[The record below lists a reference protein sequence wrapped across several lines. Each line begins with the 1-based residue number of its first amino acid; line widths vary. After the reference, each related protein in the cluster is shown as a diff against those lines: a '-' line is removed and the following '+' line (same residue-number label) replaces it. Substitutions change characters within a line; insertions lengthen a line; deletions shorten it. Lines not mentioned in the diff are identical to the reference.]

1 MKLAILCTMVK
12 RFGRKG
18 QYNSQEIGLGRA
30 LARMGHDVVIYKGTD
45 DKSQI
50 ETVQVEKNL
59 VIHYMYMPHVG
70 AHGYIAN
77 GRMARDLDGMFC
89 FTDQQIFIPHV
100 YNFCKRNHIVFVPY
114 VGTTYSMYVDSL
126 HGTVMNKVFAMTTL
140 PLYKRHPVLAKTAAA
155 QKELE
160 NLGVPSQNIS
170 VAPVGIDTAVLR
182 HDFMDADR
190 AQLRRELGFAPD
202 DVVLCNVARLE
213 PDKRTLELL
222 DIFAAV
228 RGKKKFRLLI
238 VGDGELR
245 GAVDQKIA
253 QLGIGE
259 EVKILKRVPY
269 QDMWKIYTIS
279 DYYLNLSKTEIFGM
293 AIMEAVY
300 YHTSVAAI
308 NAIGPSLTL
317 KNMKGHKLCAD
328 DEEIARWILS
338 PAPAEADLAE
348 SAQRIVRDFSWD
360 TTANAFLRQ
369 IRLQRGQQTGAN
381 ATV

>member
-18 QYNSQEIGLGRA
+18 QYNSQEIGIGRA

-45 DKSQI
+45 DKTQI
-50 ETVQVEKNL
+50 ETVQVEDNL
-59 VIHYMYMPHVG
+59 VIHYMYMPHIG
-70 AHGYIAN
+70 AHGYITN
-77 GRMARDLDGMFC
+77 NRMDNHIDGMFC
-89 FTDQQIFIPHV
+89 FSDQQIFIKHV

-114 VGTTYSMYVDSL
+114 VGTTYSIYVNSFRGD
-126 HGTVMNKVFAMTTL
+126 VMNKVFAMTTL
-140 PLYKRHPVLAKTAAA
+140 PLYKRIQMLAKTEAA

-160 NLGVPSQNIS
+160 KLGVPGKNIR
-170 VAPVGIDTAVLR
+170 VAPVGIDTAVLN
-182 HDFMDADR
+182 HDFISADR
-190 AQLRRELGFAPD
+190 VQLRAEYGFEPD

-213 PDKRTLELL
+213 PDKRTMELL
-222 DIFAAV
+222 EIFAKV
-228 RGKKKFRLLI
+228 RGKKKYRLLI
-238 VGDGELR
+238 VGDGEMR

-253 QLGIGE
+253 QLGIGD
-259 EVKILKRVPY
+259 EVKIFKRVPY
-269 QDMWKIYTIS
+269 QEMWKIYTIS

-317 KNMKGHKLCAD
+317 KDMKGHKLCAND
-328 DEEIARWILS
+328 DEITQWILG

-348 SAQRIVRDFSWD
+348 SAERIVRDFSWN
-360 TTANAFLRQ
+360 TTANAFLQ
-369 IRLQRGQQTGAN
+369 LIKQQSGK
-381 ATV
+381 

>member
-30 LARMGHDVVIYKGTD
+30 LARMGHTVVIYKGTD
-45 DKSQI
+45 DKSQV
-50 ETVQVEKNL
+50 ETIPVEENL
-59 VIHYMYMPHVG
+59 VIHYMYMPHIG

-77 GRMARDLDGMFC
+77 SRMDRDFDGMFC
-89 FTDQQIFIPHV
+89 FSDQQIFIRHV
-100 YNFCKRNHIVFVPY
+100 YSFCKRNHIVFVPY
-114 VGTTYSMYVDSL
+114 VGTTYSIYVNSF
-126 HGTVMNKVFAMTTL
+126 HGNVMNRVFAMTTL
-140 PLYKRHPVLAKTAAA
+140 PLYKRIQMLAKTTAA
-155 QKELE
+155 KTELE
-160 NLGVPSQNIS
+160 NLGVPAKNIS
-170 VAPVGIDTAVLR
+170 LAPVGIDTAVLN
-182 HDFMDADR
+182 HDFMSADR
-190 AQLRRELGFAPD
+190 AQLRAEYGFEPD
-202 DVVLCNVARLE
+202 DVILCNVARLE
-213 PDKRTLELL
+213 PDKCTLDLL
-222 DIFAAV
+222 GIFASV

-238 VGDGELR
+238 VGDGEMR

-253 QLGIGE
+253 ELGIGG

-279 DYYLNLSKTEIFGM
+279 DYYLNLSKVEIFGM

-317 KNMKGHKLCAD
+317 KDMKGHKLCAND
-328 DEEIARWILS
+328 DEITQWILK

-348 SAQRIVRDFSWD
+348 SAQKIVRDFSWN
-360 TTANAFLRQ
+360 TTANAFLRL
-369 IRLQRGQQTGAN
+369 IRQQSGK
-381 ATV
+381 

>member
-30 LARMGHDVVIYKGTD
+30 LARMGHDVIIYKGTD

-50 ETVQVEKNL
+50 ETVQVEDKL
-59 VIHYMYMPHVG
+59 VIQYMYMPHLG

-77 GRMARDLDGMFC
+77 HRMDSHIDGMFC
-89 FTDQQIFIPHV
+89 FSDQQIFIRHV
-100 YNFCKRNHIVFVPY
+100 YNFCRRNHIVFVPY
-114 VGTTYSMYVDSL
+114 VGTTYSIYVNTFR
-126 HGTVMNKVFAMTTL
+126 GNVMNRVFAMTTL
-140 PLYKRHPVLAKTAAA
+140 PLYKRIRMLAKTDAA
-155 QKELE
+155 KTELE
-160 NLGVPSQNIS
+160 NLGVPAKNIS
-170 VAPVGIDTAVLR
+170 VAPVGIDTAVLH
-182 HDFMDADR
+182 HDFKSADR
-190 AQLRRELGFAPD
+190 AQLRAEFGFEPD
-202 DVVLCNVARLE
+202 DVILCNVARLE

-222 DIFAAV
+222 DIFASV

-238 VGDGELR
+238 VGDGEMR

-253 QLGIGE
+253 DLGIGG

-317 KNMKGHKLCAD
+317 KNLKGHTLCAND
-328 DEEIARWILS
+328 DEIAQWILK
-338 PAPAEADLAE
+338 PAPNEADLAE
-348 SAQRIVRDFSWD
+348 SAQRIVRDFSWNP
-360 TTANAFLRQ
+360 TANAFLRLIQ
-369 IRLQRGQQTGAN
+369 LQNGQ
-381 ATV
+381 